1 MIDKEKL
8 IAIAKTMN
16 AKFSLNEQ
24 PISYNEVFSDTG
36 LLPGIAR
43 RAYQLSSLAMGY
55 GIGVTFDEAQGTKL
69 GVKAKFD
76 DVTPNSLRY
85 LCMIDVI
92 SELIQ
97 RNTIAGV
104 TKLDELLYD

>member
-1 MIDKEKL
+1 MDKNKL
-8 IAIAKTMN
+8 IAIAKAMN

-24 PISYNEVFSDTG
+24 PISYNDVFADTG

-43 RAYQLSSLAMGY
+43 RADQLSSLAMGY

-76 DVTPNSLRY
+76 DVTPNSLRL

-97 RNTIAGV
+97 RNTIGGV

>member
-1 MIDKEKL
+1 MDKEKL
-8 IAIAKTMN
+8 INIAKAMN

-24 PISYNEVFSDTG
+24 SISHNEVFSDAG

-43 RAYQLSSLAMGY
+43 RADQLSSLAMGY

-76 DVTPNSLRY
+76 DITPNSLRY
-85 LCMIDVI
+85 LCIIDVLF
-92 SELIQ
+92 ELVQ
-97 RNTIAGV
+97 RNTVGGV